1 MDFEDED
8 SMRRSKTTDFNSVN
22 REEKKVE
29 IFKTNQ
35 EPLQRR

>member
-8 SMRRSKTTDFNSVN
+8 SMRRSKTTDFNTVN
-22 REEKKVE
+22 REETKVE